1 MTNRA
6 HILLVLLTS
15 GVLAFVLHLLRSG
28 RLRAKF
34 AMLWTGVGVAL
45 VVLAAFPGLLD
56 WTAARAGIF
65 YPPAVF
71 LLAATAFLFL
81 LCVHFS
87 FELSR
92 LEDRTR
98 VLAEEIALLRNEVS
112 VTRGPEHDPTNDI
125 RAG

>member
-6 HILLVLLTS
+6 HLILVLLTI
-15 GVLAFVLHLLRSG
+15 GTLGFVLHLLRSG

-34 AMLWTGVGVAL
+34 AMLWTGVGLAL

-56 WTAARAGIF
+56 WTADRAGIF

-71 LLAATAFLFL
+71 LLAAVAFLFL
-81 LCVHFS
+81 VCVHFS

-98 VLAEEIALLRNEVS
+98 VLAEEVALLRQDLELTS
-112 VTRGPEHDPTNDI
+112 VDQPPPEDLI
-125 RAG
+125 RR